1 MNTSLRVIILCQS
14 IFLSFQVHRSEGS
27 SANRI
32 VANLDQKGLEVP
44 CTIQPNLTFQH
55 LGWFSCSTIEECRS
69 SLDEHR
75 IAHIFNIS
83 TVLVDF
89 PERFALNATGVLTIL
104 KVLPE
109 YDNKTLLCRVVTP
122 LIGSREFITLL
133 EISEESPRIVCR
145 SPQTFYVVKGMKLV
159 LECDAVGYPLPQVTW
174 TRDHELLK
182 NETGTDAN
190 FVREIANMEDSGSY
204 VCRAQN
210 SLGFDNHTI
219 QVTAIDIKSCS
230 TSPPPGKEDLDSA
243 TAISKLFYP
252 LLLSLFLLLLIAVA
266 IIIYLVWRIKK
277 SGVIGQNH
285 PNNCRVES
293 GDDNQNVP
301 GQHIANHA
309 FNLEDIPKK
318 EDGAEE
324 L

>member
-83 TVLVDF
+83 TV
-89 PERFALNATGVLTIL
+89 
-104 KVLPE
+104 
-109 YDNKTLLCRVVTP
+109 VVTP